1 MNLNIDVLT
10 LFPEMIEPVA
20 AASMLGRA
28 SKNGILDIRAVNIR
42 DFTQN
47 KHKKTDDTP
56 FGGGAGMVMSAQP
69 VFDAL
74 RSVDAQDKRIL
85 YMSAPGQK
93 AGPRSGDRSG
103 GGGEPGD
110 SLRSFM
116 QGIDER
122 IIDFWKPEEISI
134 GDYILTGRKL
144 AAMVVV
150 DAVARM
156 IPSVLGNQESHLE
169 ESVYSGLIEYPQ
181 DTTKPRVYEEME
193 VPEVLLSG
201 NHKLIHLWKFE
212 KACEIT
218 KERRPDL
225 WEAFVRVSERSDERR
240 EKNRGSVCAERKQSV
255 FISDGKAAGR
265 SEEYCGGLLRPHFQR
280 NRTRR

>member
-1 MNLNIDVLT
+1 MNIDVLT

-28 SKNGILDIRAVNIR
+28 SKNGILNIRAVNIR

-85 YMSAPGQK
+85 YMS
-93 AGPRSGDRSG
+93 PRGRKLDRDLVTDLAAEENLVILCG
-103 GGGEPGD
+103 HYE
-110 SLRSFM
+110 
-116 QGIDER
+116 GIDER

-134 GDYILTGRKL
+134 GDYILTGGEL

-156 IPSVLGNQESHLE
+156 IPSVLGNQESHME

-181 DTTKPRVYEEME
+181 YTKPRVYEEME

-218 KERRPDL
+218 KEHRPDL
-225 WEAFVRVSERSDERR
+225 WEAFIRDLSGLTKDERKIVAR
-240 EKNRGSVCAERKQSV
+240 
-255 FISDGKAAGR
+255 
-265 SEEYCGGLLRPHFQR
+265 LR
-280 NRTRR
+280 

>member
-1 MNLNIDVLT
+1 MNIDVLT

-85 YMSAPGQK
+85 YMS
-93 AGPRSGDRSG
+93 PRGRKLDRDLVTDLAAEENLVILCG
-103 GGGEPGD
+103 HYE
-110 SLRSFM
+110 
-116 QGIDER
+116 GIDER

-134 GDYILTGRKL
+134 GDYILTGGEL

-156 IPSVLGNQESHLE
+156 IPSVLGNQESHME

-181 DTTKPRVYEEME
+181 YTKPRRWKCRKCCCPAIISSSICGNSKRLVR
-193 VPEVLLSG
+193 LRKNAALICGRRLS
-201 NHKLIHLWKFE
+201 
-212 KACEIT
+212 EIS
-218 KERRPDL
+218 
-225 WEAFVRVSERSDERR
+225 AV
-240 EKNRGSVCAERKQSV
+240 
-255 FISDGKAAGR
+255 
-265 SEEYCGGLLRPHFQR
+265 
-280 NRTRR
+280 

>member
-1 MNLNIDVLT
+1 MID
-10 LFPEMIEPVA
+10 PVVN
-20 AASMLGRA
+20 ASMLGRA
-28 SKNGILDIRAVNIR
+28 SKNGILNVNTVNIR
-42 DFTQN
+42 DFTLN

-74 RSVDAQDKRIL
+74 RSVSAEQKRII
-85 YMSAPGQK
+85 YMS
-93 AGPRSGDRSG
+93 PRGRKLDKQLIT
-103 GGGEPGD
+103 ELAAEE
-110 SLRSFM
+110 SLVFLCGHYE
-116 QGIDER
+116 GIDER
-122 IIDFWKPEEISI
+122 IIDYWHPEEVSI
-134 GDYILTGRKL
+134 GDYILTGGEL
-144 AAMVVV
+144 AAMVVI

-156 IPSVLGNQESHLE
+156 IPSVLGNEESHME

-181 DTTKPRVYEEME
+181 YTKPRVYEEME

-225 WEAFVRVSERSDERR
+225 WQEFLKEAGSLTKDEKKIVARLR
-240 EKNRGSVCAERKQSV
+240 E
-255 FISDGKAAGR
+255 
-265 SEEYCGGLLRPHFQR
+265 
-280 NRTRR
+280 

>member
-1 MNLNIDVLT
+1 MNIDVLT

-56 FGGGAGMVMSAQP
+56 FGGGGRVVMSAQP

-85 YMSAPGQK
+85 YMS
-93 AGPRSGDRSG
+93 PRGRKLDRDLVTDLAAEENLVILCG
-103 GGGEPGD
+103 HYE
-110 SLRSFM
+110 
-116 QGIDER
+116 GIDER

-134 GDYILTGRKL
+134 GDYILTGGEL

-156 IPSVLGNQESHLE
+156 IPSVLGNQESHME

-181 DTTKPRVYEEME
+181 YTKPRVYEEME
-193 VPEVLLSG
+193 VPEVRCPAIISSSICGNSKRLVRLRKNAALICGRRLS
-201 NHKLIHLWKFE
+201 
-212 KACEIT
+212 EIS
-218 KERRPDL
+218 
-225 WEAFVRVSERSDERR
+225 AV
-240 EKNRGSVCAERKQSV
+240 
-255 FISDGKAAGR
+255 
-265 SEEYCGGLLRPHFQR
+265 
-280 NRTRR
+280 

>member
-1 MNLNIDVLT
+1 MID
-10 LFPEMIEPVA
+10 PVVN
-20 AASMLGRA
+20 ASMLGRA
-28 SKNGILDIRAVNIR
+28 SKNGILKVNTVNIR

-74 RSVDAQDKRIL
+74 RSVSAEKKRIL
-85 YMSAPGQK
+85 YMS
-93 AGPRSGDRSG
+93 PRGRKLDKQLITDLAAEENLVFLCG
-103 GGGEPGD
+103 HYE
-110 SLRSFM
+110 
-116 QGIDER
+116 GIDER
-122 IIDFWKPEEISI
+122 IIDFWQPEEISI
-134 GDYILTGRKL
+134 GDYILTGGEL
-144 AAMVVV
+144 AAMVVI
-150 DAVARM
+150 DAVARL
-156 IPSVLGNQESHLE
+156 IPSVLGNEESHME

-181 DTTKPRVYEEME
+181 YTKPRIYEEME

-225 WEAFVRVSERSDERR
+225 WQEFLKETGSLTKDEKKIVARL
-240 EKNRGSVCAERKQSV
+240 K
-255 FISDGKAAGR
+255 D
-265 SEEYCGGLLRPHFQR
+265 
-280 NRTRR
+280 